1 MTRDRDRSDGLDPLS
16 AYAADV
22 VVCLRFFSRLALAL
36 PPRFSSLAGRRR
48 LVGAVRA
55 LPVASLLIALP
66 AAVVLAVL
74 AAIDLPALAAA
85 GVALAVLAITTGALH
100 EDGLADVC
108 DGFFGGRDPEQ
119 RLVIMRDSRT
129 GAFGALGLALT
140 VLVRASLLAALAEE
154 APLIGAAGLI
164 AAAAASR
171 TAMLWPWIT
180 LPPARTDGLA
190 RLVGHPN
197 TPAAIAAAATAA
209 GAVLLLT
216 VWFAPLAL
224 VPAAIGVALAAWLL
238 ARSAQRLLGGH
249 TGDVLGA
256 TQQIAEIAVL
266 AAIVIS
272 VS

>member
-1 MTRDRDRSDGLDPLS
+1 MTERNRPETLDPLS
-16 AYAADV
+16 AYCADV

-36 PPRFSSLAGRRR
+36 PDRFSRLAGRRR
-48 LVGAVRA
+48 LVSAVRA
-55 LPVASLLIALP
+55 LPVACALIALP
-66 AAVVLAVL
+66 AACVLAVL
-74 AAIDLPALAAA
+74 SAIDLPPLACAA
-85 GVALAVLAITTGALH
+85 VALAVLAITTGALH

-119 RLVIMRDSRT
+119 RLTIMRDSRI

-140 VLVRASLLAALAEE
+140 VLVRASLLSALAAE

-171 TAMLWPWIT
+171 TAMLWPWMS
-180 LPPARTDGLA
+180 LPAARPDGLA
-190 RLVGHPN
+190 RLVGHPQKAAAVAAGV
-197 TPAAIAAAATAA
+197 TAAAIVFA
-209 GAVLLLT
+209 LT
-216 VWFAPLAL
+216 VWFAPLAV
-224 VPAAIGVALAAWLL
+224 VPAAIGAALAGWYL
-238 ARSAQRLLGGH
+238 AASADRLIGGH

>member
-1 MTRDRDRSDGLDPLS
+1 MSAQDAPSRSLDPLG

-36 PPRFSSLAGRRR
+36 PRGLSDLAGRRR

-55 LPVASLLIALP
+55 LPVASLVIALP

-74 AAIDLPALAAA
+74 TMIGLPPLASA

-108 DGFFGGRDPEQ
+108 DGFFGGREPEQ
-119 RLVIMRDSRT
+119 RLTIMRDSRT

-140 VLVRASLLAALAEE
+140 VLVRASLLAALADDG
-154 APLIGAAGLI
+154 PLAAAAGLM

-171 TAMLWPWIT
+171 TAMLWPWMAT
-180 LPPARTDGLA
+180 PPARNDGLA
-190 RLVGHPN
+190 RLVGHPDRK
-197 TPAAIAAAATAA
+197 AVLLAAATAA
-209 GAVLLLT
+209 AIFVLLT
-216 VWFAPLAL
+216 IGFAPLAVL
-224 VPAAIGVALAAWLL
+224 PATLAVVGAAWLL
-238 ARSAQRLLGGH
+238 TSSATRLVGGH

-256 TQQIAEIAVL
+256 TQQVAEIAVL
-266 AAIVIS
+266 ATIAIS
-272 VS
+272 VT